1 MKPRNLLCLT
11 LLLTSILVGCER
23 RLAKTPEPEKESKS
37 IHQAATDGD
46 IEQVKFPITDTLD
59 MLFKK
64 IPEGSFMMGSPED
77 EKDREEDEGPLHK
90 VTITKPFYMGIYE
103 VTQDQW
109 NKVME
114 IPAYT
119 NPSKFAGRPDN
130 PVEQISW
137 NQVQEFFQRINSR
150 GEGLFRLPT
159 EAEWEYACRAGTT
172 TRFYWGDDP
181 DYKKM
186 DEYVWHAGYPDG
198 TTHPVGQKKPNPWGL
213 YDMGGNVSEFC
224 QDRYGPYEEGEQ
236 VDPKGPKPGK
246 GVVSRGGDWFH
257 FHGSRSAD
265 RSHIY
270 GTGVLFFVGFRA
282 VREIN

>member
-1 MKPRNLLCLT
+1 MKPRNLLRLI
-11 LLLTSILVGCER
+11 LLLTFILIGCER
-23 RLAKTPEPEKESKS
+23 KLTKTPEPGEEIKS
-37 IHQAATDGD
+37 LHQAAADGD

-59 MLFKK
+59 MLFKR
-64 IPEGSFMMGSPED
+64 IPEGSFMRGSPED

-90 VTITKPFYMGIYE
+90 VTIAKPFYMGIYE

-130 PVEQISW
+130 PVEQVSW
-137 NQVQEFFQRINSR
+137 DQVQEFFQRINSR
-150 GEGLFRLPT
+150 GEGVFRLPT

-224 QDRYGPYEEGEQ
+224 QDRYGPYETGEQ
-236 VDPKGPKPGK
+236 VDPIVTETGK